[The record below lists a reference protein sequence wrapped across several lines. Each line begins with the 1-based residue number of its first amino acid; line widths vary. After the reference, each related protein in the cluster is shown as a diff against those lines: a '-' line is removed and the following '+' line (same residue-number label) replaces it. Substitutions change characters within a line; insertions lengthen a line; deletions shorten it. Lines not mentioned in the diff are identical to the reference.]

1 MYVSLVVETDLFRLH
16 VRNWIELQYFLKHSA
31 FLIKHH
37 FDSPIIVIS
46 FANSEVLLK
55 IRSSP
60 ATSFR
65 GLWPSCDI
73 ISLIACSYH
82 TNELFL
88 VH

>member
-46 FANSEVLLK
+46 Q
-55 IRSSP
+55 
-60 ATSFR
+60 TYFR
-65 GLWPSCDI
+65 
-73 ISLIACSYH
+73 
-82 TNELFL
+82 EQ
-88 VH
+88 